1 MAAGQMA
8 GDFIHPGIQQG
19 ALGAPLQ
26 ADGETQGTSDRLVHL
41 LMDAA
46 VDVFDGSQDTSQ
58 GAGGTGDM
66 TRAGGHTGHTPIL
79 VNVLPGGRGTQD
91 LDGTQTFERGPA
103 AMGAEGFTTASPT
116 AASPVHNAP
125 MMVHPVCLVY
135 GQPCSLTI
143 VVPVSSVLAA
153 LQRLQGAA
161 GPQQQRHQGPLAAQ
175 ELSVRVLLIQGD
187 QVILDQAAD
196 GSIPGAH
203 AAAALVA
210 SEGQGSIQPAGMQG
224 SETRMLLIK

>member
-1 MAAGQMA
+1 
-8 GDFIHPGIQQG
+8 
-19 ALGAPLQ
+19 
-26 ADGETQGTSDRLVHL
+26 
-41 LMDAA
+41 
-46 VDVFDGSQDTSQ
+46 
-58 GAGGTGDM
+58 
-66 TRAGGHTGHTPIL
+66 
-79 VNVLPGGRGTQD
+79 
-91 LDGTQTFERGPA
+91 
-103 AMGAEGFTTASPT
+103 MGAEGFTTASPT

-153 LQRLQGAA
+153 LQRLQDAA
-161 GPQQQRHQGPLAAQ
+161 GTQQQQRQGPLAAQ

-196 GSIPGAH
+196 GSIPGAD

-210 SEGQGSIQPAGMQG
+210 AEGQGSTQPAGMQG
-224 SETRMLLIK
+224 GETRMLLIK